1 MIVPLLSFTKNNP
14 FSNRQH
20 NVFEMSSENKEKQ
33 KLNIIWITQR
43 DMGLSSSEGNRNY
56 FRISPKCNEL
66 SDRSGF

>member
-1 MIVPLLSFTKNNP
+1 MIVALLSFTKNNP

-33 KLNIIWITQR
+33 KLNVIWITQR
-43 DMGLSSSEGNRNY
+43 DMGLSSSEGNY
-56 FRISPKCNEL
+56 FRISPECNEL